1 MKKRVITLKSKPYKT
16 LLATYRQHIR
26 ILGYSENG
34 QEVKYAN
41 VLEFLTWLEA
51 EKHYELTAIQPSHI
65 KAYHQYLRFRPSKK
79 QSGILQEST
88 IQHHLHN
95 VRTFFAWLQE
105 SGELLTN
112 PMSTLKFH
120 RPKSSSKIER
130 TVLTIAQ
137 VQQLYRVC
145 ENLQERVILSLAY
158 GCGLR
163 AMELSSVNLDDIH
176 LRDSILIV
184 PQGKGN
190 KRRVVPM
197 SERVQQDIQNY
208 IDNERDLYIKDEA
221 ELALLL
227 NIKGKRLRH
236 YTARKFLQHMVERTG
251 EEAIISKNIALHNL
265 RHSIATHLLEQG
277 VSLEQVRNFLGHS
290 HLETTEVYT
299 RVNQE
304 QLKALLS

>member
-1 MKKRVITLKSKPYKT
+1 MHKRVIQLKNQTYKT
-16 LLATYRQHIR
+16 ILSDYRQHVR

-41 VLEFLTWLEA
+41 VLELLTWLES
-51 EKHYELTAIQPSHI
+51 EGIQELTTVEPVHI
-65 KAYHQYLRFRPSKK
+65 KAYHEHLRHRPHKK
-79 QSGILQEST
+79 QVGVLHEST
-88 IQHHLHN
+88 IHHHMHN
-95 VRTFFAWLQE
+95 VRAFFAWLQE
-105 SGELLTN
+105 SGVLITN
-112 PMSTLKFH
+112 PMSTLRFRFTKA
-120 RPKSSSKIER
+120 KSEPR

-137 VQQLYRVC
+137 VQLLYRTS
-145 ENLQERVILSLAY
+145 ETLQERVILSLAY

-163 AMELSSVNLDDIH
+163 AMELSSVNLSDLN
-176 LRDSILIV
+176 LRDGILTV

-197 SERVQQDIQNY
+197 SHRVQQDIRDY
-208 IDNERDLYIKDEA
+208 INNERDLYIKDEA

-236 YTARKFLQHMVERTG
+236 YTARKLLQSLVERTG
-251 EEAIISKNIALHNL
+251 DKTIISKNIALHNL

-277 VSLEQVRNFLGHS
+277 LPLEQVRNFLGHS

-299 RVNQE
+299 RVNQA